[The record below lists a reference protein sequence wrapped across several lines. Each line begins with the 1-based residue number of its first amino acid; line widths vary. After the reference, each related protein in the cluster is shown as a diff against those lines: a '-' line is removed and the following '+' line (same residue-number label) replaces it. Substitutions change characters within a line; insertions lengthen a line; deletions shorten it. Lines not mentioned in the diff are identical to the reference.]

1 VRARHG
7 VSKAAASSAFAILAE
22 LAYAGPRSAKRTPL
36 AAGVPLFGDIDMP
49 ANAADYVDEK
59 LSAATGADTKQLT
72 AEAQRVFTEARGKI
86 QQAVQDGLE
95 QIRAQSR
102 TYADSAGE
110 QMEQAQQYVT
120 ERVRERPLAATGAAL
135 GVGVLIGLLLSSGR
149 R

>member
-1 VRARHG
+1 
-7 VSKAAASSAFAILAE
+7 
-22 LAYAGPRSAKRTPL
+22 
-36 AAGVPLFGDIDMP
+36 MP
-49 ANAADYVDEK
+49 ANAVEYGDNAP
-59 LSAATGADTKQLT
+59 AANGADTKQL
-72 AEAQRVFTEARGKI
+72 ANEAQRVFAEARGKI

-102 TYADSAGE
+102 TYADTAGE
-110 QMEQAQQYVT
+110 QIEHAQQYMT

>member
-1 VRARHG
+1 MLSLVQASAPARPG
-7 VSKAAASSAFAILAE
+7 AQS
-22 LAYAGPRSAKRTPL
+22 
-36 AAGVPLFGDIDMP
+36 FGDIDMP
-49 ANAADYVDEK
+49 ANAADYIDEK
-59 LSAATGADTKQLT
+59 TTAAGADAKHMS
-72 AEAQRVFTEARGKI
+72 AEAQRVFADAKVKI

-95 QIRAQSR
+95 QLRTHSR
-102 TYADSAGE
+102 TYADTAGQ